1 MSHEIRTPMN
11 GVLGMM
17 EVLDRQGLDA
27 NQRRTVSTMRDSAQA
42 LLRIIDDVLDFSKIE
57 AGRLELEA
65 APFSLSG
72 LIDGVLSTFQAQAAG
87 KGLMLSGLVEP
98 GSDDT
103 LIGDPTRVRQILFNL
118 LGNALKF
125 TERGR
130 VTVRASTEPLGGGRT
145 RVTLAVEDTGIG
157 IDEEQR
163 KRLFQPF
170 AQADSST
177 TRRFG
182 GTGLGLS
189 IVRRLAQ
196 LMGGDIAAESTPGKG
211 SAFFVRLTFDA
222 APREAL
228 FVASQ
233 RSSADFTSRTLTMP
247 RTGERPVVLVVDDH
261 PVNQE
266 VLVRQLEL
274 LGIAAD
280 TAVDGVEALEKLNQ
294 KSYAVVLA
302 DIHMPRMDGYE
313 MTRRLRAMEGTRAG
327 EDLRTPVVAVTANAM
342 KGEEERC
349 LAAGMDAYL
358 VKPVNIDWLRAT
370 LVRWLAIDE
379 SAEHTN
385 GNGGGGGAIDRSVL
399 QSWLGDDRT
408 AIASL
413 LEKFRDTAI
422 DAEREISVA
431 SRLGDLA
438 AVAAASHKLKGAAQA
453 IGATGVGSAAVTLEQ
468 AGRAGDRGRCRDG
481 LGPLAVELRRALAEI
496 EDTLSMQ

>member
-1 MSHEIRTPMN
+1 
-11 GVLGMM
+11 
-17 EVLDRQGLDA
+17 
-27 NQRRTVSTMRDSAQA
+27 MRDSAQA

-87 KGLMLSGLVEP
+87 KGLMLTGSVEP

-130 VTVRASTEPLGGGRT
+130 VTVRASTAPLGGGRT

-196 LMGGDIAAESTPGKG
+196 LMDGDISAESTPGKG
-211 SAFFVRLTFDA
+211 STFYRAADLRCRAAGCVVRRDA
-222 APREAL
+222 AFAAIRRRAL
-228 FVASQ
+228 PCRA
-233 RSSADFTSRTLTMP
+233 R
-247 RTGERPVVLVVDDH
+247 GERPVVLVVDDH

-274 LGIAAD
+274 LGVAAD
-280 TAVDGVEALEKLNQ
+280 TAVDGEEALEAWIDEALCGR
-294 KSYAVVLA
+294 ARRHPHA
-302 DIHMPRMDGYE
+302 AHG
-313 MTRRLRAMEGTRAG
+313 RLRADAPAARDRGRAPRACAHAGRRRHGECHEGRGGALPRGRHGRLSGQAG
-327 EDLRTPVVAVTANAM
+327 EHRSGCAP
-342 KGEEERC
+342 RWC
-349 LAAGMDAYL
+349 AGSRSRRA
-358 VKPVNIDWLRAT
+358 PSTRRAT
-370 LVRWLAIDE
+370 SSGR
-379 SAEHTN
+379 
-385 GNGGGGGAIDRSVL
+385 GAIDRSVL
-399 QSWLGDDRT
+399 ASWLGDDRA

-453 IGATGVGSAAVTLEQ
+453 VGAKGVGAAAVMLEQ